1 MMRSPI
7 LAFVAVC
14 LLAGCS
20 TYREHRPKV
29 DTLYLQDGSEGYS
42 ISCGKDELACAKR
55 AGELCRQAG
64 FDEVRPAGV
73 RTLRDPDAD
82 VVLVVRC
89 KSDI

>member
-1 MMRSPI
+1 MRLAI
-7 LAFVAVC
+7 LVSLALC
-14 LLAGCS
+14 LLVGCG

-42 ISCGKDELACAKR
+42 IRCGSNELACAKR
-55 AGELCRQAG
+55 AGELCREAG

-73 RTLRDPDAD
+73 RTLRDPDAE
-82 VVLVVRC
+82 VTLVVRC